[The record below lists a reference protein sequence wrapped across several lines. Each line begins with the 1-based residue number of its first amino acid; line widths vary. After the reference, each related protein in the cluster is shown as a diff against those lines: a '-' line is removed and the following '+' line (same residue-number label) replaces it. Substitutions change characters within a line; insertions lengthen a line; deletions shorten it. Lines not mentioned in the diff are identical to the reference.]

1 MKKLLGAGGLA
12 GGTILFSRFA
22 HTPRIYQTWVG
33 LGLST
38 ASALQAAVTSLTTS
52 RGKRSSY
59 WVEAYPGY
67 GSAESMN
74 RVGAVRFA
82 FANVLMTNP
91 HPMQLVEEIA
101 SRQPDIVVLCES
113 DGDEW
118 NEMLVAS
125 FPEHGYRHFVR
136 GGEPGSSFSVVSRA
150 PIADFT
156 VHENSEE
163 ADCRGFLEWKT
174 QLPSGEWIPTFAIH
188 PPAPISVGFAEE
200 WSRYLAR
207 ATDAIPTSGPVV
219 VLGDFN
225 ATGLHGPFRHFRRR
239 VNGEVVTRYVP
250 TWPQNAGPQPPLGGV
265 FGWAASRM
273 RWVLPLDH
281 VIVRGLRVWRVEI
294 GSGAGSDHR
303 PVYVDLGQ

>member
-1 MKKLLGAGGLA
+1 MV
-12 GGTILFSRFA
+12 FSRFA
-22 HTPRIYQTWVG
+22 YTPRIYQTGFG

-38 ASALQAAVTSLTTS
+38 ASALQAAATSLTLS
-52 RGKRSSY
+52 RKKRSAH
-59 WVEAYPGY
+59 WVEVYPGY
-67 GSAESMN
+67 GSQESMD
-74 RVGAVRFA
+74 RAGAVRFA

-91 HPMQLVEEIA
+91 HPKQLIEEIA
-101 SRQPDIVVLCES
+101 CQQPDIVVLCES

-118 NEMLVAS
+118 NEMLATAL
-125 FPEHGYRHFVR
+125 PGHDHCYFVR
-136 GGEPGSSFSVVSRA
+136 GGEPGSSFSVVSRV

-156 VHENSEE
+156 VHENSEGS
-163 ADCRGFLEWKT
+163 DRRGFLEWKT

-188 PPAPISVGFAEE
+188 PPAPISVSFAEE

-207 ATDAIPTSGPVV
+207 ATEALPTSGPVV

-250 TWPQNAGPQPPLGGV
+250 TWPQNAGPQPPLGGL

-281 VIVRGLRVWRVEI
+281 AIVRGLRVWRVEI
-294 GSGAGSDHR
+294 GSGTGSDHR
-303 PVYVDLGQ
+303 PVYVDVGR